1 MHPLVVFP
9 LCLLAFW
16 LLCRGLTRPAA
27 RRPPFAARL
36 AFGAAAA
43 FLVALAAL
51 WLAPSRWTLLAI
63 AAAAAAA
70 TTGLRGEG
78 LRDLTA
84 ALGRARFAVY
94 LLSAVTLS
102 ALVHVFVPI
111 TTFLTSPG
119 ELGIHLGY
127 LLKTNARDA
136 MALVYVAALLYA
148 LAFTPRMRTAL
159 ALVALAMA
167 ALGLLYS
174 YALPF
179 GHPMMTGLAFENVP
193 TPAPSRALRLLADLA
208 VVAALA
214 LGLRALLVRFG
225 GRPLVAGLLLVNA
238 SLGIAAGIGIRR
250 DAVGGAGGPESGAR
264 LAAQP
269 LRYSTTRP
277 NVLILFLDRFMGSYV
292 EPILRS
298 DPALAETLSGFTWYP
313 RTVSAGQNSI
323 SGVHPMLG
331 GYDYLP
337 VAMNARGRLLRDLSV
352 EAFSILPYNFSR
364 HGYQVNVVSPKGLG
378 FTVAGDCGYL
388 RMPGVLCTHIPQ
400 TVAKRKAEAMAFPLG
415 ELAKSSY
422 ADLLVLLGGMR
433 SAPYAIK
440 EVLLRRGPWRI
451 FLDHSAGTTFREWA
465 ELGALG
471 ELSQAG
477 PGESSFNFVSNIL
490 PHEPYYLGEDC
501 RPIREQLA
509 MTREQLRGRGELSLF
524 SLQHAIAARCALLMA
539 GDYMNFLKNAGVYD
553 NTTIVIVSDHGIV
566 GPVAD
571 RSSRAVAGGTT
582 SPDFVNTRSLLLVK
596 PRGATGKLGIAET
609 FLPNAEVPRIVCE
622 DIGGCVNPYL
632 GNRPIA
638 TEGRDDP
645 FYVSIVPW
653 QFSLQKPKA
662 FVIEKQLV
670 LSGKDPYDARGWK
683 EVGRDFRPSP

>member
-1 MHPLVVFP
+1 MHPLVVFVP
-9 LCLLAFW
+9 AFLAFLW
-16 LLCRGLTRPAA
+16 LCRRLSSPAV
-27 RRPPFAARL
+27 RISFAVRL
-36 AFGAAAA
+36 AYGSVAA
-43 FLVALAAL
+43 FFVALAAL
-51 WLAPSRWTLLAI
+51 WLAPSRWTLLSI

-70 TTGLRGEG
+70 TLGMRGDGLRE
-78 LRDLTA
+78 LTA
-84 ALGRARFAVY
+84 ALGRWRFAVY
-94 LLSAVTLS
+94 LLAVVTLS

-136 MALVYVAALLYA
+136 MAMVYVAALLYA

-159 ALVALAMA
+159 ALAALAMA
-167 ALGLLYS
+167 SLGLLYS

-179 GHPMMTGLAFENVP
+179 GHPMMTGLAFEQVP
-193 TPAPSRALRLLADLA
+193 TPQLTRNLRLLADAAL
-208 VVAALA
+208 VAAVA
-214 LGLRALLVRFG
+214 FALRALLLRYG
-225 GRPLVAGLLLVNA
+225 GRPFAAGLALVIA
-238 SLGIAAGIGIRR
+238 SLAIAAGIGIRR
-250 DAVGGAGGPESGAR
+250 DAVGGAGGPEKEAR
-264 LAAQP
+264 LAEQP
-269 LRYSTTRP
+269 LRFSATQP

-292 EPILRS
+292 ESILAT
-298 DPALAETLSGFTWYP
+298 DPGIADDLSGFTWYP

-323 SGVHPMLG
+323 SGIHPLLG

-337 VAMNARGRLLRDLSV
+337 LAMNARGKLLRDVSV

-364 HGYQVNVVSPKGLG
+364 RGYQVNMVAPKGLG
-378 FTVAGDCGYL
+378 FTMAGDCGYL
-388 RMPGVLCTHIPQ
+388 KMPGVLCTHIPQ
-400 TVAKRKAEAMAFPLG
+400 TLARRKADELQFPLN

-433 SAPYAIK
+433 SAPYTMK
-440 EVLLRRGPWRI
+440 EVLLDRGPWRA

-465 ELGALG
+465 ELGALDEMTAVG
-471 ELSQAG
+471 APE
-477 PGESSFNFVSNIL
+477 PNFNFVSNIL

-501 RPIREQLA
+501 QPIRQRLSLS
-509 MTREQLRGRGELSLF
+509 REQLRQRGHVSLF
-524 SLQHAIAARCALLMA
+524 SLQHAIAARCSLLLA
-539 GDYMNFLKNAGVYD
+539 ADYLRFLKSAGVYD

-566 GPVAD
+566 GSVVD
-571 RSSRAVAGGTT
+571 RSTRAVAGGTFG
-582 SPDFVNTRSLLLVK
+582 PDFVNTRSLLLVK
-596 PRGATGKLGIAET
+596 PRGAQGKLAISET

-653 QFSLQKPKA
+653 QFSQQAPNA
-662 FVIEKQLV
+662 FVIEKQLA
-670 LSGKDPYDARGWK
+670 LQGKDPYDVHGWK
-683 EVGRDFRPSP
+683 EIDPAAVVLPP